1 MLSKLDDDDCTPSM
15 FIVGKPGNAEK
26 LDAIIRDSHGC
37 RWVESSQLFYA
48 HTHSFYVWYWDLP
61 VHTCVD
67 TALFKDI
74 LILRHSWTPRSST
87 GSPIGAPISESG
99 PWDQPSWPVGTST
112 SVPAIWTECL
122 HALEKP
128 PGGGRQCAGN
138 VRSRLAEHTS
148 LRHTPGEAAAM
159 LSGATPEK
167 WVLCSMSGSGPFS
180 WVALPGIWRGHW

>member
-128 PGGGRQCAGN
+128 PGVAGSALETYGAGWQSTQVSDTHQGKQQPRSQAHAREVGALLYERQW
-138 VRSRLAEHTS
+138 S
-148 LRHTPGEAAAM
+148 
-159 LSGATPEK
+159 
-167 WVLCSMSGSGPFS
+167 
-180 WVALPGIWRGHW
+180 I